1 MVSAWP
7 EPLPPNPPSRPQVCA
22 MGKRRLRSVPAKR
35 HRIGVRS
42 SNAAYEVS
50 KHTLVSIAVVPH
62 TTACSGWQHTKNM
75 CCEEA

>member
-1 MVSAWP
+1 MVSACP

-22 MGKRRLRSVPAKR
+22 MGRR
-35 HRIGVRS
+35 IDVRS

-50 KHTLVSIAVVPH
+50 KRTLVIIAVVPH
-62 TTACSGWQHTKNM
+62 TKACSGWQHTKNM